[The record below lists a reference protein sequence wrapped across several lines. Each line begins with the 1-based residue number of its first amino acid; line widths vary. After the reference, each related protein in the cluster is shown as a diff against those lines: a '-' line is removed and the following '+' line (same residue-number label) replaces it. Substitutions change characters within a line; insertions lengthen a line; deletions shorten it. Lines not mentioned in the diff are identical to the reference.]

1 MSENP
6 EITPEPQEKT
16 AIDNIMP
23 IFKKVLN
30 AHFHY
35 DFVDEPIFGRWIAS
49 HDNLDEEVRDTF
61 IDLLTE
67 LGVFFTREN
76 ASELANFMKNQ
87 DKLQKFAKL
96 TEDQQQDLI
105 KLYDLL
111 NEYA

>member
-6 EITPEPQEKT
+6 EITPEPQENT
-16 AIDNIMP
+16 SIDDIMP

-35 DFVDEPIFGRWIAS
+35 DFVDEPTFGGWIAS
-49 HDNLDEEVRDTF
+49 HDNLNEDIRDTF

-76 ASELANFMKNQ
+76 ASELANFLKNQ
-87 DKLQKFAKL
+87 DKFANL

-111 NEYA
+111 KEYA

>member
-6 EITPEPQEKT
+6 EITPEPQEKP
-16 AIDNIMP
+16 AIDDIMP

-35 DFVDEPIFGRWIAS
+35 DFADEPIFGRWIAS
-49 HDNLDEEVRDTF
+49 HDNLDEDIRDTF

-76 ASELANFMKNQ
+76 ASELANFLKNQ
-87 DKLQKFAKL
+87 DKFANL

-111 NEYA
+111 KEYA